1 MEVEH
6 QQVLIVGAGPV
17 GLTLANFLGR
27 AGVRCLVI
35 EQQPTTSDEPRA
47 VNLDDE
53 SLRSMQA
60 AGLDQL
66 VASTILPTVGTKY
79 IGPGGKTIAFAHPK
93 SRSQGHWPKNVF
105 VQPDFDAML
114 ALEAAK
120 LEGVAVHFSTELTS
134 LTQDASGVLAGLKG
148 SEGSYA
154 LRAPTGPWAAT
165 VDGAPLGNSSG

>member
-1 MEVEH
+1 VEVEH

-17 GLTLANFLGR
+17 GLTLANLLGR

-114 ALEAAK
+114 AVEAAK
-120 LEGVAVHFSTELTS
+120 LEGVAVQFSTELTS
-134 LTQDASGVLAGLKG
+134 LTQDASVVVVGLKG
-148 SEGSYA
+148 SEGSHTV
-154 LRAPTGPWAAT
+154 RADWVVGC
-165 VDGAPLGNSSG
+165 DGGRSTTRELLG